1 MQVPELELLWDVKT
15 HWDSSCI
22 MINSQ
27 LLFLADFSLFVQ
39 ALDYFLALPN
49 QKELEGYALSPLQ
62 WLVLED
68 FECILQV
75 PLRVQQR
82 MSSESLPRLGSTVPC
97 FELLMSAWETLG
109 ETDVCLRPWTD
120 VGLKWAVEYYQQ
132 MDNTRAYVISMCKP
146 FIPS

>member
-15 HWDSSCI
+15 CWDSSCI
-22 MINSQ
+22 MINH
-27 LLFLADFSLFVQ
+27 LHALHP

-49 QKELEGYALSPLQ
+49 QKELEGYALSPSQ

-68 FECILQV
+68 FKCILQVSPAVISQSNVANRRAQQV

-82 MSSESLPRLGSTVPC
+82 MSSESLPHLGSAVPC

-109 ETDVCLRPWTD
+109 ETDACLAS
-120 VGLKWAVEYYQQ
+120 GK
-132 MDNTRAYVISMCKP
+132 
-146 FIPS
+146 F

>member
-15 HWDSSCI
+15 CWDSSCI
-22 MINSQ
+22 MINHLHTLQ
-27 LLFLADFSLFVQ
+27 P
-39 ALDYFLALPN
+39 ALNYFLALPN

-68 FECILQV
+68 FKHILQV

-82 MSSESLPRLGSTVPC
+82 MSSESLPCLGSAVPC

-109 ETDVCLRPWTD
+109 ETDACLRPWTD

-132 MDNTRAYVISMCKP
+132 MDNTRAYVILMCKP

>member
-1 MQVPELELLWDVKT
+1 VQVPELELLWDVRT

-22 MINSQ
+22 MINP
-27 LLFLADFSLFVQ
+27 LHTLWL

-49 QKELEGYALSPLQ
+49 QKELEGYALSPSQ

-68 FECILQV
+68 FEHILQV

-109 ETDVCLRPWTD
+109 ETNAHL
-120 VGLKWAVEYYQQ
+120 
-132 MDNTRAYVISMCKP
+132 
-146 FIPS
+146 